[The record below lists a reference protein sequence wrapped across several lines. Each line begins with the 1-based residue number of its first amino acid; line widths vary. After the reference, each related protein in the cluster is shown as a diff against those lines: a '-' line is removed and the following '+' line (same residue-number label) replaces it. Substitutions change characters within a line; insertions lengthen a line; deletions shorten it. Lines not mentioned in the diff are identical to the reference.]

1 MAIAFQDFLSGPA
14 DALLADLG
22 NGAIARF
29 GGFAFGVARFRQL
42 HHDELPIA
50 AIFCIELHHRMGC
63 SGRTGEE
70 VEDSV
75 VFFFMY
81 KK

>member
-1 MAIAFQDFLSGPA
+1 MAIAFQDLLSGPA

-29 GGFAFGVARFRQL
+29 GGFALGVAGLRQL
-42 HHDELPIA
+42 HHNELPVA
-50 AIFCIELHHRMGC
+50 AIFGIELHHRMGC

-70 VEDSV
+70 VERNKVLLSR
-75 VFFFMY
+75 
-81 KK
+81 